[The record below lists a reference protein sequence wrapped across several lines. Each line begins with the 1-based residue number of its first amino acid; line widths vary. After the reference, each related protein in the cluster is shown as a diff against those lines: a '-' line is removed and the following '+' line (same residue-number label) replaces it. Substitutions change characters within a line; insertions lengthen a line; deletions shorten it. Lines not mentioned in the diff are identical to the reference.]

1 MSGLTLPQPEGR
13 EGLRQRPT
21 WASNCWET
29 AGLRAPLQGPGP
41 MLGASCLRAQESAG
55 SGSGRCAAS
64 VSKSPLLPQGRAGDG
79 GQEQLLFQALP
90 EGRCFHF
97 TPGRARGLVSVV
109 PYTRHQGYTHFL
121 ESRPGHL
128 LTCRPSSVSRRDVPL
143 AMGII
148 LLRLSL
154 LK

>member
-1 MSGLTLPQPEGR
+1 
-13 EGLRQRPT
+13 
-21 WASNCWET
+21 
-29 AGLRAPLQGPGP
+29 
-41 MLGASCLRAQESAG
+41 MLGASRLRAQESAG
-55 SGSGRCAAS
+55 SDSGRRAAS

-79 GQEQLLFQALP
+79 EEQLLFQALP
-90 EGRCFHF
+90 EGRRFYF

-128 LTCRPSSVSRRDVPL
+128 LTCKPSSVSRRDVPS